1 MPPSINRG
9 VRMERS
15 GAEDRDDLSLLERCD
30 RILAALER
38 RSDAEPHNTTV
49 KVDNRVDNRRSERAA
64 WLSGIAAA
72 VAVTASILMAFQ
84 IQAQQAQIQTLESRA
99 DRMQDYLN
107 FIYQQAPHLRKP
119 EQSK

>member
-1 MPPSINRG
+1 
-9 VRMERS
+9 MERS
-15 GAEDRDDLSLLERCD
+15 GADDRDDLSLLERCD

-38 RSDAEPHNTTV
+38 RSDAEPHSTTV

-64 WLSGIAAA
+64 WISGVAAA
-72 VAVTASILMAFQ
+72 IAVTASILMAFQ
-84 IQAQQAQIQTLESRA
+84 IQSQQAQIQTLEGRT

>member
-1 MPPSINRG
+1 
-9 VRMERS
+9 MERS
-15 GAEDRDDLSLLERCD
+15 GADDRDDLLLERCD
-30 RILAALER
+30 RLLSALER
-38 RSDAEPHNTTV
+38 RSEAEPHATTV

-64 WLSGIAAA
+64 WLSGAAA
-72 VAVTASILMAFQ
+72 LVAMTIAILQAFQ
-84 IQAQQAQIQTLESRA
+84 IHSLQGKY